1 MKFSP
6 SLEKAIFLRRYKR
19 FLADVRQGQETF
31 TVHCPNTGSMTNCMA
46 ENQPCWLSKSDNA
59 KRKYPYTW
67 VLATGPSGDLIGV
80 NSSFANALVEEAL
93 GNQVITELQGYP
105 LLKREVRYG
114 QEGSRVDFLLTGNE
128 QDRRDCYVEVKSM
141 TLMREPGLGEFPDA
155 VSQRGRK
162 HLRELV
168 AMVEAGHRAVLLF
181 CIQHQGIRRASI
193 AADIDPSY
201 QQALL
206 DAMAAGVEVYAYRS
220 ELAPEQISLL
230 ESVPFTAASL

>member
-19 FLADVRQGQETF
+19 FLADVRQKEVF

-46 ENQPCWLSKSDNA
+46 EGQPCWLLKSDSV

-67 VLATGPSGDLIGV
+67 VMATGPSGDLIGV
-80 NSSFANALVEEAL
+80 NSSFANTLVEEAL
-93 GNQVITELQGYP
+93 ENQLVVELQGYRF
-105 LLKREVRYG
+105 LKREVRYG
-114 QEGSRVDFLLTGNE
+114 EEGSRVDFLLSGNE
-128 QDRRDCYVEVKSM
+128 QDLRDCYVEVKSM

-155 VSQRGRK
+155 VSQRGSK

-168 AMVEAGHRAVLLF
+168 AMVEMGHRAVLLF
-181 CIQHQGIRRASI
+181 CIQHQGIKRATI
-193 AADIDPSY
+193 AADIDPVY
-201 QQALL
+201 QKTLL

-230 ESVPFTAASL
+230 ESVPFSAESL